1 MQFNIPMCSSI
12 YSIQG
17 LSYKL
22 RTFVEQKMVEQHVEG
37 YSNVE
42 NTEIITLTMEEKLR
56 EELKRLWDTTP
67 DHAEV

>member
-1 MQFNIPMCSSI
+1 
-12 YSIQG
+12 
-17 LSYKL
+17 
-22 RTFVEQKMVEQHVEG
+22 MVEQHVEG